1 VIAVLESAG
10 MAFPAAE
17 DAVGRVGEPD
27 GPVGLH
33 DDIIGGVEPAAVPVA
48 DQRRR
53 FVAAVDLDPAV
64 AVRALDDLALQACG
78 ASVGEL
84 DTFAVDAD
92 QAGGSTP
99 LQDAVAGNVAVAQ
112 SRLLREPDGALRPFG
127 QYRAITQEFQFAT
140 GQQAGLVNETHV
152 FLTFVRPGTA
162 VCR

>member
-1 VIAVLESAG
+1 MQWVWGAAG
-10 MAFPAAE
+10 S
-17 DAVGRVGEPD
+17 GR
-27 GPVGLH
+27 L
-33 DDIIGGVEPAAVPVA
+33 AAVAGPDRHAGPGCGDDDRA